1 MVNNND
7 APVAKPNLTELY
19 PYVALYPQATN
30 IHPNT
35 GRLVTLDGVAFNDA
49 GEVGDEFHAIFN
61 TGGDPGPRH
70 MHGVDYSL
78 FDRAPKFGRHLR
90 TLDRFIDGRTL
101 IVHDAP
107 FAWGFIVS
115 ESRRAM
121 NAAARANRS
130 RNRRQGRRRQRVGHV
145 PTPIGIVD
153 TLATARKQGTVGT
166 DARLDAVAA
175 KAGIDVPPAEASVAR
190 AAEPEE
196 TTSRARSLALMQL
209 YLHQRE
215 AGDVAKRT
223 PDELTNDRFGLQRSR
238 IRIQAE
244 KAEPTK
250 GNPGVYTAKSGLRPG
265 MEVVVTDDVA
275 ADHDE
280 IVQAILDAGMVYTEK
295 LSRETSLVISN
306 ITGPASQLRG
316 KAMHAERKNIP
327 LLTDDEF
334 FTILRNQ

>member
-7 APVAKPNLTELY
+7 TPAEEPNLTELY

-30 IHPNT
+30 IHPST

-61 TGGDPGPRH
+61 CGGDPGPRH

-145 PTPIGIVD
+145 PAPIGIVD
-153 TLATARKQGTVGT
+153 TLATARKQGNVLT

-175 KAGIDVPPAEASVAR
+175 QAGVELPPVQASAAR

-196 TTSRARSLALMQL
+196 TTSRQRTLALMQL
-209 YLHQRE
+209 YLRQRE
-215 AGDVAKRT
+215 AGDLVTRT

-238 IRIQAE
+238 IRVRAE

-250 GNPGVYTAKSGLRPG
+250 GNPGIYTAKSGLRPG

-275 ADHDE
+275 MDHDD
-280 IVQAILDAGMVYTEK
+280 IIQAILDADMTYTEK

-306 ITGPASQLRG
+306 VTGPASELRG

-327 LLTDDEF
+327 LITDEEF
-334 FTILRNQ
+334 FAVLREQ